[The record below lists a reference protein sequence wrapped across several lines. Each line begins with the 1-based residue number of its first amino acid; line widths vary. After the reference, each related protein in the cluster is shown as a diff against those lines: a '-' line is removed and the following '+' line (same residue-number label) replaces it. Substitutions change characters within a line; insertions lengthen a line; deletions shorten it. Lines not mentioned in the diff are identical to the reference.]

1 MLHQSCIT
9 SLKKLN
15 LQVQPFMNFLDDVQL
30 IYYPVEGTMYDDY
43 ENLPG
48 QSTFG
53 RVHIGIVL
61 IHIIFNSV
69 SADRH
74 PHRHPICELNIHR

>member
-1 MLHQSCIT
+1 
-9 SLKKLN
+9 
-15 LQVQPFMNFLDDVQL
+15 MNILDDVQL

-61 IHIIFNSV
+61 LNIFNS
-69 SADRH
+69 
-74 PHRHPICELNIHR
+74 

>member
-1 MLHQSCIT
+1 
-9 SLKKLN
+9 
-15 LQVQPFMNFLDDVQL
+15 MNILDDVQL
-30 IYYPVEGTMYDDY
+30 IYYPVKGTMYDDY

-61 IHIIFNSV
+61 LHIFNSV

>member
-15 LQVQPFMNFLDDVQL
+15 LYEFLDDVQL
-30 IYYPVEGTMYDDY
+30 IYYPVEGTMHDDY

-61 IHIIFNSV
+61 LHIFNS
-69 SADRH
+69 
-74 PHRHPICELNIHR
+74 E